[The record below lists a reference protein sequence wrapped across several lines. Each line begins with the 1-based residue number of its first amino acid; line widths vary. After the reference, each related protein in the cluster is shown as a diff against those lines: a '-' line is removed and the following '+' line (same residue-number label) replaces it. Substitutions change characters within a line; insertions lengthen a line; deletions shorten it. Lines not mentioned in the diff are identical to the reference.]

1 MTCRDLVTPSQRST
15 STLETTTRDPNSTYL
30 FFNIISSVLG
40 YATSSCLA
48 RSVVQPMSVGLDRC
62 GEDDG
67 VDDLT
72 PNGQGTEAMD
82 AT

>member
-1 MTCRDLVTPSQRST
+1 
-15 STLETTTRDPNSTYL
+15 
-30 FFNIISSVLG
+30 
-40 YATSSCLA
+40 
-48 RSVVQPMSVGLDRC
+48 MSVGLDRC

-82 AT
+82 ATRVTDGCTHVTVSNPEDIHQTAVRGIKNDPRNREYGYDYGLHVVNGV